1 MSIFVLNDKHKV
13 LVRVFNSLQRPY
25 VASSIPFIE
34 SIISKIPICRDT
46 RGLWGI
52 YLSYSGSLDFGLLL
66 FMLSHHLAHP
76 PIKTQL
82 SAGIVAVLCL
92 PPQVC
97 IYFPLLIWLWS
108 LWHHLLKK
116 NHFPASTT
124 MSIMASP
131 PALFPRQHEV
141 FFYKKGLSLVF
152 SQSPLLISGHLA
164 STD

>member
-1 MSIFVLNDKHKV
+1 MSIFVLADKHKV
-13 LVRVFNSLQRPY
+13 VVHVFNSLQRPY

-34 SIISKIPICRDT
+34 SIISKIPICRDA

-52 YLSYSGSLDFGLLL
+52 YLSYSGSLDFSSLV
-66 FMLSHHLAHP
+66 FMLSHRLAHK

-82 SAGIVAVLCL
+82 SASIVVVLCL

-97 IYFPLLIWLWS
+97 IYFPVLIWLWS

-124 MSIMASP
+124 MSTMASP
-131 PALFPRQHEV
+131 PALFPRQHEG
-141 FFYKKGLSLVF
+141 FYKKDLSLVS